1 MGGNVSNLE
10 GIRSRLEALMRHAG
24 GTDYAAQV
32 IADNIALVAEV
43 EQLRAAAVTTLNN
56 AWEDG
61 AREERQN
68 VTAHLRGVA
77 TSPPWNGEG
86 KPLLSTEAR
95 LVLILQAA
103 AIERGDHREGGNE

>member
-1 MGGNVSNLE
+1 MSNLD

-24 GTDYAAQV
+24 GTDYAGQV

-43 EQLRAAAVTTLNN
+43 ERLRAEKATILNN

-68 VTAHLRGVA
+68 VTAHLRAVA

-103 AIERGDHREGGNE
+103 NIERGDHRPEEKE

>member
-1 MGGNVSNLE
+1 MIDLDALRKVVERATGWGW
-10 GIRSRLEALMRHAG
+10 EAAYRQDV
-24 GTDYAAQV
+24 T
-32 IADNIALVAEV
+32 ALVAEV
-43 EQLRAAAVTTLNN
+43 EQLRAAATVILNN

-68 VTAHLRGVA
+68 VTAHLRAVA
-77 TSPPWNGEG
+77 TSPAWTGEG

-103 AIERGDHREGGNE
+103 NIERGDHCREGDE

>member
-1 MGGNVSNLE
+1 M
-10 GIRSRLEALMRHAG
+10 
-24 GTDYAAQV
+24 
-32 IADNIALVAEV
+32 LVDIDAIMNELQQLRNTV
-43 EQLRAAAVTTLNN
+43 AQLRAVSTVILND

-68 VTAHLRGVA
+68 VTAHLRAVA

-86 KPLLSTEAR
+86 KPRLSTEAR

-103 AIERGDHREGGNE
+103 NIERGDHRPEVT